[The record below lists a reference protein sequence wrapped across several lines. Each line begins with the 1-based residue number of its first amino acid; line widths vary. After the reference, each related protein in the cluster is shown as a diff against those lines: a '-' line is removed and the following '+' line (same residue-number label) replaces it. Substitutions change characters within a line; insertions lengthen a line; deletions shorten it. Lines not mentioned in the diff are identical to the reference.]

1 VNGVV
6 AFLPEGP
13 LTTLLPRRAHP
24 TPTRRRRGRPFLL
37 QRHASLHRGRCSSPA
52 SCRRL
57 LAPRPPC
64 LPLPTAS
71 SAPPSNSSKSCPIT
85 SRYSLTCIPRS
96 CGDASGACRLCT
108 RRERIGEEAMHLRCG
123 GGLGT
128 TRSTTVRS
136 APCSCSSMPTWSPAT
151 TPTSSSVEIVA
162 TCECDWASEGD
173 E

>member
-1 VNGVV
+1 MESLPSFLKDRSPHCCLAVLTPLQPGAAV
-6 AFLPEGP
+6 ADRFFSNDMPAYIEEGAP
-13 LTTLLPRRAHP
+13 
-24 TPTRRRRGRPFLL
+24 
-37 QRHASLHRGRCSSPA
+37 PA

-96 CGDASGACRLCT
+96 CGDASGACRSCT